1 VKRNGPRPT
10 RNRFAEFFS
19 HDGAEISKPG
29 RRFLT
34 FECGADKSQAIGS
47 HPWCMKEAT
56 LTGFEPTLN
65 FSRLCAIPSQIC
77 ARLRVR
83 GGNANQGVCMNRAEL
98 RGPSVRICPTTFS
111 CLNSLACARVYR
123 QTNLHAPDSTDRQI
137 PPSCATIGVP
147 CYKRVIFLSLE

>member
-10 RNRFAEFFS
+10 QNRFAEFFS

-56 LTGFEPTLN
+56 LTGFEPTFNVSLIRAN
-65 FSRLCAIPSQIC
+65 TAQTFGNQ
-77 ARLRVR
+77 RV
-83 GGNANQGVCMNRAEL
+83 NCTL
-98 RGPSVRICPTTFS
+98 
-111 CLNSLACARVYR
+111 
-123 QTNLHAPDSTDRQI
+123 
-137 PPSCATIGVP
+137 
-147 CYKRVIFLSLE
+147 